1 MVKIA
6 IKLVIVALM
15 SGFASFAS
23 AQTAVGISDIL
34 RTPSDYD
41 RSGVA
46 VSGHIKQVKIDT
58 EYETFQVCN
67 NGRCL
72 WVLAW
77 GHTALQEGQFLT
89 VSGEFRVAK
98 HIGPCTLRNII
109 VVQKRTL

>member
-6 IKLVIVALM
+6 LKIVISALIL
-15 SGFASFAS
+15 GLASAAS

-46 VSGHIKQVKIDT
+46 VSGHIKQVKIDA
-58 EYETFQVCN
+58 EYETFQVCS
-67 NGRCL
+67 NGQCL

-98 HIGPCTLRNII
+98 HIGPCTLRNIS
-109 VVQKRTL
+109 VVQKGTL